1 MKMFRWKRIIALLV
15 SAVAMFI
22 ANTSSS
28 MCVAWWFDE
37 VNMPKSLYKM

>member
-1 MKMFRWKRIIALLV
+1 MKMFKWKRIIALFV

-28 MCVAWWFDE
+28 MCAWWVFDE
-37 VNMPKSLYKM
+37 IEMPKSLLKK